1 MWDIEASN
9 HFGPK
14 GQLMRD
20 QYINSALDRLTELVD
35 AGVPLTTAHDSVTT
49 HFELSAYE
57 AHVLLS
63 RYDTMLFNLDRVIAR
78 RPVSVAA
85 A

>member
-1 MWDIEASN
+1 
-9 HFGPK
+9 
-14 GQLMRD
+14 MRD
-20 QYINSALDRLTELVD
+20 QYINAALDRLTELVD
-35 AGVPLTTAHDSVTT
+35 AGVALTTAHESVTT
-49 HFELSAYE
+49 NFELSAYE

-78 RPVSVAA
+78 RTVSVAA